1 MMASGTSMAALKIL
15 LRTAGL
21 SLLLSGHLAAS
32 SSAELKRLYAPVVK
46 IAADKHHVDE
56 DLIHAVIQAES
67 NYDRFAIS
75 DKGAMG
81 LMQLMP
87 ATAAQYGV
95 RNVFDAAQNVEG
107 GTRYLKDLIAL
118 YLGEKD
124 RVLAAYNAGQEAVKK
139 YGGIPPYQETRD
151 FIKRVQY
158 AKSVIRKPIY
168 KLLDSSGR
176 WVLTDDP
183 NYNRPRKRD

>member
-1 MMASGTSMAALKIL
+1 MNACKIFIRSAAF
-15 LRTAGL
+15 GL
-21 SLLLSGHLAAS
+21 WLSSLLIAAS
-32 SSAELKRLYAPVVK
+32 PADLKRLYEPVVK
-46 IAADKHHVDE
+46 KAAETHHVDQE
-56 DLIHAVIQAES
+56 LIHAVIQAES

-95 RNVFDAAQNVEG
+95 GNVFDAVQNVEG
-107 GTRYLKDLIAL
+107 GTRYLKDLITL
-118 YLGEKD
+118 YRGQKDQKD
-124 RVLAAYNAGQEAVKK
+124 RVLAAYNAGQDAVKK

-151 FIKRVQY
+151 FIRRVQY
-158 AKSVIRKPIY
+158 TKTVIRKPIY
-168 KLLDSSGR
+168 KILDATGR

-183 NYNRPRKRD
+183 NYNPSKKRG